1 MQDFA
6 TEYRNARKN
15 AGLTQ
20 GAVQQLIKIPT
31 RTQQQWEAGDRI
43 PPEYVQILVL
53 NELKRHSPDE
63 LILPLMELANQLT
76 EKLSQP
82 ETK

>member
-6 TEYRNARKN
+6 TEYRNARKG

-31 RTQQQWEAGDRI
+31 RTQQQWEAGDRT

-53 NELKRHSPDE
+53 NELKRYSPDE
-63 LILPLMELANQLT
+63 LILPLLDLANQIA
-76 EKLSQP
+76 ESHP

>member
-6 TEYRNARKN
+6 IEYRNARKG

-20 GAVQQLIKIPT
+20 GAVQQLMKIPT

-63 LILPLMELANQLT
+63 LILPLLDLANQIA
-76 EKLSQP
+76 ESHP